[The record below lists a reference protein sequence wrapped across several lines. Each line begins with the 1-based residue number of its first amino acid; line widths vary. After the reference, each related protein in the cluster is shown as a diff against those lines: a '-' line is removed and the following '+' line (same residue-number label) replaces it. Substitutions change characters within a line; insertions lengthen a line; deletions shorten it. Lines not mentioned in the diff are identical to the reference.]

1 MMNRLLLNLM
11 TTQLGFF
18 LNPVS
23 QALQEYDELKDLYQ
37 EIHRGFAAKG
47 ETIQMFGRLCYGPRV
62 LQSPR

>member
-1 MMNRLLLNLM
+1 M